1 MPRIAR
7 RKDPELPHHVMCR
20 SISEIRLFRNDQDKI
35 KYLQLM
41 ARYCQKFE
49 CKVLAYCLMDTHV
62 HIQLDPRGCDISKFM
77 HGLNLCYAQYYNRKY
92 HRHGHVFQNRFL
104 NKVID
109 VDEYNLTVSAYI
121 HNNPKDLPNYF
132 DSVHKYCFSSYG
144 VYLDEH
150 PDDFGILD
158 IDFILSQFDKNPEV
172 ARKVYA
178 EFVTSCNNVTQKEKL
193 FEIIDKFISTEPY
206 EYRSERYIYFRE
218 LKPKQVIETVAE
230 ACNID
235 NPELIQIKYCHNIT
249 EFKAISVFLM
259 RSLCDYSYKEI
270 CKEIGNLTLSRVA
283 SLSNEGFKLLSEKD
297 KYKNLLPDLLKEI
310 RVA

>member
-1 MPRIAR
+1 MPRTAR

-20 SISEIRLFRNDQDKI
+20 SISEIRLFRNDNDKI

-41 ARYCQKFE
+41 ALYCQKFE

-62 HIQLDPRGCDISKFM
+62 HIQLDPKGCDISKFM

-92 HRHGHVFQNRFL
+92 RRHGHVFQNRFL

-121 HNNPKDLPNYF
+121 HNNPKDLPEYY
-132 DSVHKYCFSSYG
+132 DRVHKYYFSSYG
-144 VYLDEH
+144 IYLDDH
-150 PDDFGILD
+150 PDDFGLLD
-158 IDFILSQFDKNPEV
+158 VDFILSQFDKNPKV
-172 ARKVYA
+172 AQKVYA

-193 FEIIDKFISTEPY
+193 FEIIDRFISTEPY
-206 EYRSERYIYFRE
+206 EYRSERYIYYRE
-218 LKPKQVIETVAE
+218 LKPQQIIETVAQ
-230 ACNID
+230 ACSIN
-235 NPELIQIKYCHNIT
+235 NPDFIKLKYIHGISD
-249 EFKAISVFLM
+249 FKAICIFLM
-259 RSLCDYSYKEI
+259 RNLCDYNYREI

-283 SLSNEGFKLLSEKD
+283 TLSNKGFKLLSEEA
-297 KYKNLLPDLLKEI
+297 KYKDLLPKLLKET

>member
-20 SISEIRLFRNDQDKI
+20 SISEIRLFRNDNDKI
-35 KYLQLM
+35 KYLKLM
-41 ARYCQKFE
+41 ARYCEKFE
-49 CKVLAYCLMDTHV
+49 CKILAYCLMDTHV
-62 HIQLDPRGCDISKFM
+62 HIQLDPKGCDISKFM

-92 HRHGHVFQNRFL
+92 NRHGHVFQNRFL

-121 HNNPKDLPNYF
+121 HNNPKDLPDYY
-132 DSVHKYCFSSYG
+132 DCVHKYYFSSYG
-144 VYLDEH
+144 IYLDEH
-150 PDDFGILD
+150 PDDFGLLD
-158 IDFILSQFDKNPEV
+158 INFILSQFDKNLNV
-172 ARKVYA
+172 ARKIYS

-206 EYRSERYIYFRE
+206 EYRSERYIYYRE
-218 LKPKQVIETVAE
+218 LKPQQIIETVAQ
-230 ACNID
+230 ACNINNTD
-235 NPELIQIKYCHNIT
+235 FIKLKYTHGISD
-249 EFKAISVFLM
+249 FKAISVFLM
-259 RSLCDYSYKEI
+259 RNLCDYSYKEI

-283 SLSNEGFKLLSEKD
+283 TLSSKGFKLLSKEA
-297 KYKNLLPDLLKEI
+297 KYKDLLPKLLKEI